1 MLGGACWVVKSG
13 SILLTGIQPPF
24 LFEVAPVLLAFG
36 VVGLHAR
43 FSGGGGIPAGVG
55 LTLAILGGGLAV
67 VALVSNVATSS
78 EDLLR

>member
-24 LFEVAPVLLAFG
+24 LFEVAPVLFAFG
-36 VVGLHAR
+36 LVGLHAR

-67 VALVSNVATSS
+67 VVLVSNVATSS
-78 EDLLR
+78 EDFLR